1 MIKLVP
7 SMKLSKYFTLEEM
20 VQSQTAT
27 RRGLD
32 NTPPEDIK
40 TNLALTCNLAD
51 EVRELLGAPI
61 LVSSGYR
68 SPAVNAAVGGSQRS
82 AHMRGYAIDFICPG
96 FGTPEAIVNAVYK
109 SKIDFDQIIME
120 GTWVHLS
127 FAPTMRREALT
138 KVGNGLQPLGI

>member
-1 MIKLVP
+1 
-7 SMKLSKYFTLEEM
+7 MKLSKYFSLEEM
-20 VQSQTAT
+20 VQSQTAV

-51 EVRELLGAPI
+51 EVRELLGVPV

-68 SPAVNAAVGGSQRS
+68 SPAVNAAVGGSPRS
-82 AHMRGYAIDFICPG
+82 AHMSGYALDFIAPG
-96 FGTPEAIVNAVYK
+96 YGTPEDIVTAIHK
-109 SKIDFDQIIME
+109 SKINFDQIIME

-127 FAPTMRREALT
+127 FAPAMRREALVKT
-138 KVGNGLQPLGI
+138 SDGFVKLGY